1 MSELDPALPQM
12 AAHRGIALIT
22 GGCGGLGLAF
32 ANNWLLSG
40 GRFVKLVDLA
50 PRAAADAAIRQLEA
64 AHAAAG
70 RIEYVEADVTRGD
83 ELAAAFG
90 ACDGRELG
98 LVVNNAG
105 VGELGFAKWRQ
116 QLDVNLVAVVDGT
129 RLALDAFGADPAA
142 RAGDGDRVVVNVAS
156 MAGLVPL
163 SPSPVYTASKFG
175 VVGFSRAMHAEAR
188 RAHRGVRVH
197 ALCPSFARTG
207 MMNEGWIDRDRATA
221 RVVEAFGGMMTPE
234 TVADAMFEKL
244 VDAPSAPA
252 CLNVTPLRGAEYDAP
267 TTHPVETAI
276 KMAHLRRVGPIEAAR
291 QMLWPK
297 KKKHKRDRES

>member
-1 MSELDPALPQM
+1 
-12 AAHRGIALIT
+12 
-22 GGCGGLGLAF
+22 
-32 ANNWLLSG
+32 
-40 GRFVKLVDLA
+40 
-50 PRAAADAAIRQLEA
+50 
-64 AHAAAG
+64 
-70 RIEYVEADVTRGD
+70 
-83 ELAAAFG
+83 
-90 ACDGRELG
+90 
-98 LVVNNAG
+98 
-105 VGELGFAKWRQ
+105 
-116 QLDVNLVAVVDGT
+116 
-129 RLALDAFGADPAA
+129 
-142 RAGDGDRVVVNVAS
+142 
-156 MAGLVPL
+156 
-163 SPSPVYTASKFG
+163 
-175 VVGFSRAMHAEAR
+175 MHAEAR